1 MKRTW
6 MLAAMMILT
15 LAVGALAAERNVPAP
30 SEKDKCAVCGMFVAK
45 YPNWACVIHFRDG
58 SSAWFDGP
66 KDMFTYYLD
75 IGKFKPGMNRSNV
88 IDMLVKDYYTM
99 AFIDGEK
106 AFYVIG
112 SDVTGPM
119 GSELIPFFKRTDAG
133 AFLKEHKGKKVLR
146 ADEVTPAV
154 VKELR

>member
-6 MLAAMMILT
+6 ILVAMISIT
-15 LAVGALAAERNVPAP
+15 LAVGALAEEKKVLAP

-45 YPNWACVIHFRDG
+45 YPNWACVILFRGG
-58 SSAWFDGP
+58 SPAWFDGP

-75 IGKFKPGMNRSNV
+75 IGKFNPGKNRSNV
-88 IDMLVKDYYTM
+88 MAMLVKDYYKM
-99 AFIDGEK
+99 DLIDAEK

-119 GSELIPFFKRTDAG
+119 GSELVPFFKQADAV
-133 AFLKEHKGKKVLR
+133 AFQKEHKGKKVLR
-146 ADEVTPAV
+146 ADEVTPALL
-154 VKELR
+154 KELR

>member
-6 MLAAMMILT
+6 ILVAVISIT
-15 LAVGALAAERNVPAP
+15 LAFGAFAAEKKVLAP

-45 YPNWACVIHFRDG
+45 YPNWACAIVFRGD
-58 SSAWFDGP
+58 SPAWFDGP

-75 IGKFKPGMNRSNV
+75 IGKYNPGKNRSNV
-88 IDMLVKDYYTM
+88 VAILVKDYYTM
-99 AFIDGEK
+99 DLIDAEK
-106 AFYVIG
+106 AYYVIG

-119 GSELIPFFKRTDAG
+119 GAELVPFFKPEDAA

-146 ADEVTPAV
+146 AYEVTPALL
-154 VKELR
+154 KELR